1 MSSFKR
7 LFPFRQVAVDH
18 MVRGVTRVW
27 WQLERTFNDPGPY
40 VFQLQ
45 FGNTPLNDATDW
57 RNVGS
62 PVTDGYV
69 AYDDVWRAA
78 GSDLVTHYRVTLTT
92 PKDIYV
98 SAPVNC
104 FGELAERD
112 WLIAREII
120 RKEQLRHKYVSVSGF
135 LIKPFRFGRPCTR
148 CRDQLTGEVLDSN
161 CPICSGTGF
170 EVGYHPALPLQCWD
184 LEPYKITEDQD
195 TNALGTTRKD
205 HMTTARV
212 IGFPTLNV
220 NDIWVNGT
228 SDERWIIHSIKVAA
242 AIRGVPLI
250 YAVEMGLVPLT
261 NAIYAL
267 EVGGEPA
274 ERPGPTLP
282 ILGCGEVLI
291 DHNYGGVDNLT
302 YRDATGYS
310 VVGANVYLFPK
321 DIYDAAY
328 PALPNRNL
336 AVAGTTTRVNGRWT
350 ESLRVPPGD
359 YAILYEYPGE
369 WGPDVDFITAVP
381 ADAESSFTWVP
392 AVNLAA
398 ETSDAVYP
406 EADLATESSE
416 AVTTETEERVRA
428 PLDDDF
434 WNF

>member
-27 WQLERTFNDPGPY
+27 WQLEREFNDPGPY

-45 FGNTPLNDATDW
+45 VGNTPLNDTTDW

-62 PVTDGYV
+62 PITDGYV

-98 SAPVNC
+98 STPVNC

-135 LIKPFRFGRPCTR
+135 LIKPYRFGRPCAR

-184 LEPYKITEDQD
+184 LAPYTIEEDQD
-195 TNALGTTRKD
+195 LNALGTTRKQ
-205 HMTTARV
+205 HMTRARV
-212 IGFPTLNV
+212 VGFPTLNV

-250 YAVEMGLVPLT
+250 YEVTMGLVPLT
-261 NAIYAL
+261 NAIYGL
-267 EVGGEPA
+267 EVGGEPG

-282 ILGCGEVLI
+282 ILGCGAVVL
-291 DHNYGGVDNLT
+291 DHDYGGVDNLA
-302 YRDATGYS
+302 YADATGQP
-310 VVGANVYLFPK
+310 VVGAAVYVFPK
-321 DIYDAAY
+321 DIFDAAA
-328 PALPNRNL
+328 PDHPNRTL
-336 AVAGTTTRVNGRWT
+336 AVAGTFTRTNGRWQDA
-350 ESLRVPPGD
+350 LRVPPGE
-359 YAILYEYPGE
+359 YVILFEYPGQ
-369 WGPDVDFITAVP
+369 WGPDHETITAV
-381 ADAESSFTWVP
+381 
-392 AVNLAA
+392 
-398 ETSDAVYP
+398 
-406 EADLATESSE
+406 EADEDSSV
-416 AVTTETEERVRA
+416 AAFSLLSA
-428 PLDDDF
+428 PPPPPSAPDSDF

>member
-1 MSSFKR
+1 
-7 LFPFRQVAVDH
+7 

-27 WQLERTFNDPGPY
+27 WQLERNFNDPGPY

-45 FGNTPLNDATDW
+45 FGNTPLNDAADW
-57 RNVGS
+57 RNVGG

-78 GSDLVTHYRVTLTT
+78 GTDIVTHYRVTLTT

-120 RKEQLRHKYVSVSGF
+120 RKEQLRNKYVSVSGY
-135 LIKPFRFGRPCTR
+135 LIKPFRFGRPCKR
-148 CRDQLTGEVLDSN
+148 CRDQLTGEVIDSN
-161 CPICSGTGF
+161 CPVCSGTGF

-184 LEPYKITEDQD
+184 LEPYTITEDQD
-195 TNALGTTRKD
+195 PNALGTTRKD
-205 HMTTARV
+205 HMTRARV
-212 IGFPTLNV
+212 IGFPTLNT

-228 SDERWIIHSIKVAA
+228 SDERWIVHSIKVAA

-250 YAVEMGLVPLT
+250 YNVEMGLVPLT
-261 NAIYAL
+261 NAIYAI

-282 ILGCGEVLI
+282 ILGCGTVVV
-291 DHNYGGVDNLT
+291 DHNYGGVDNLA

-321 DIYDAAY
+321 DIFDAAY
-328 PALPNRNL
+328 PSLPNRTL

-350 ESLRVPPGD
+350 ESLLLNPGD
-359 YAILYEYPGE
+359 YAVLYEKPGE
-369 WGPDVDFITAVP
+369 WGPDFEFINVVP
-381 ADAESSFTWVP
+381 ADAESSFTWEP
-392 AVNLAA
+392 FA
-398 ETSDAVYP
+398 T
-406 EADLATESSE
+406 LATEAGELPSE
-416 AVTTETEERVRA
+416 AVDTEASESVITEQEQRFPA
-428 PLDDDF
+428 TPQNDDF